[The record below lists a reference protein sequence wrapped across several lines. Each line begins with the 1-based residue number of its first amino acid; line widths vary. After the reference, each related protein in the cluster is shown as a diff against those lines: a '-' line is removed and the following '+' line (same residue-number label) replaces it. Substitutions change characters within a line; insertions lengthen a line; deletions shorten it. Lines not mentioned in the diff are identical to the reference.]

1 MSNYKLT
8 LEEQET
14 IISYNAAEDTCNICT
29 ANTFDKDYY
38 DKLCEERPEWIKCVK
53 REQYYNYYEC
63 SKKTARIKP
72 PQRISEETKKA
83 RAEALARHRSQTLG
97 NVGKSK

>member
-1 MSNYKLT
+1 MAQYRLT

-14 IISYNAAEDTCNICT
+14 IITYNAAEDVCSICT

-38 DKLCEERPEWIKCVK
+38 DKLCEERPEWIKCV
-53 REQYYNYYEC
+53 REEQYYKWYEC

-72 PQRISEETKKA
+72 PKRASENQKKGQ
-83 RAEALARHRSQTLG
+83 AEALAKYRASKTLG
-97 NVGKSK
+97 NDGK